1 MPEITSRWWPDER
14 VDATVSRDYV
24 LKTLDPAL
32 HSRLDRYPSF
42 GKSLTDDS
50 YIDWIL
56 ERARKLYLVL
66 LEINFQ
72 DRIFHLIDHGYDDAD
87 LPITRENTANLR
99 LSSMVKDVFLDWRFP
114 GVQRQYLVRS
124 IPEGEH
130 TRFHEHDLIPLKELH
145 RQKIPISFPDSFQ
158 VDRVVHA
165 GSKCREVLRLKFTL
179 DEVHFCQDEQEIL
192 REVRAL
198 RPFAHEHIMSVF
210 GSYSVGD
217 TLNVLLSGS
226 PECTLKSFLKDRPS
240 SFKHLSKDDQLSVL
254 LNWPHCLASGLAWLH
269 DHGQCH
275 GAIRPSNVFID
286 SESRIFLGFFDSF
299 NPLIPQKQPN
309 NMETYQY
316 AAPEQKSNV
325 LPVTPTLY
333 PQSCPPSRPGTAKRD
348 DRPPNAMQNN
358 APGWSPAGFFSRS
371 PASKRH
377 SKISLTRSTSSSSNA
392 SSSHNSIARRNIPS
406 FTSQS
411 TMSTSSSN
419 HFHPAT
425 PKLATIG
432 TLNSPNNLNLSNY
445 GNDGSG
451 RNSSERR
458 PGTLPLGHHV
468 PASDVFCLAAISLD
482 ILTCVCKK
490 KQSAFVNHRGAKNRT
505 PGYGGNIPDASFH
518 LARNTEQIFSWMDIL
533 EREASKQKGSYYRAV
548 SPLLA
553 VVKDMLA
560 RNPEVRPSSGQ
571 VAARFARAICSVA
584 SDFEPHCRFHPEA
597 AMNHRDSGESNDNS
611 SLENKHSSYS
621 SFSSGPNSF
630 PLTPDTVAEVPSE
643 PRRQPLLQ
651 LDPVSRSPSS
661 CYSFR
666 GEENE
671 HSSHPAPHDHAQQPR
686 QKHNPV
692 KPVALDL
699 DIIDDEEIGL
709 GIDIDAGFADLEPHL
724 RSNPPPGLHPS
735 NPTTVPFPPWHS
747 PSNPCGQTLPTN
759 PNAKP
764 LNHCVA
770 GDHLTPAPLSFQPIR
785 SAPHP
790 EFLPPRILD
799 SDFSPAPVIP
809 GYIPSRSRTP
819 NEGGRTK
826 LQKFPRSPVTPWK
839 VREADQIPQMQVPV
853 DPPEFNL
860 DSVNRRGYPNFSRHR
875 TSVMGR

>member
-358 APGWSPAGFFSRS
+358 APGWSPAGTEEYSEFYFAVDNVDLVVESF
-371 PASKRH
+371 
-377 SKISLTRSTSSSSNA
+377 SSSN
-392 SSSHNSIARRNIPS
+392 SK
-406 FTSQS
+406 T
-411 TMSTSSSN
+411 
-419 HFHPAT
+419 
-425 PKLATIG
+425 G
-432 TLNSPNNLNLSNY
+432 DNSPNNLNLSNY

-724 RSNPPPGLHPS
+724 RSNPTTRTPPVKPNNGAVSPLAFSVESLWS
-735 NPTTVPFPPWHS
+735 NPAYQPQCQDTKSLCCWRPPDS
-747 PSNPCGQTLPTN
+747 RPALIPTN
-759 PNAKP
+759 S
-764 LNHCVA
+764 L
-770 GDHLTPAPLSFQPIR
+770 R
-785 SAPHP
+785 SAPRI
-790 EFLPPRILD
+790 PPT
-799 SDFSPAPVIP
+799 AN
-809 GYIPSRSRTP
+809 SR
-819 NEGGRTK
+819 
-826 LQKFPRSPVTPWK
+826 F
-839 VREADQIPQMQVPV
+839 
-853 DPPEFNL
+853 
-860 DSVNRRGYPNFSRHR
+860 
-875 TSVMGR
+875 